1 MSASCFLFNVSSVS
15 VSMCGNL
22 SLAGAAIV
30 LFLSRQNATKVLSRQ
45 TRVCSDKTRLLSRQR
60 YACRDKRFIIYANC
74 HKHHFC
80 HDKGF
85 VGTQDVFCCDMSR
98 QNYVCRD
105 KHVFVA
111 TKTFVT
117 TKMMLVA
124 VRVNNRNLVNFQL
137 LRVPADSR
145 AWKSKALSSS
155 LKNSRESEVLVI
167 PL

>member
-85 VGTQDVFCCDMSR
+85 VGTQDAFCCDMSR

-105 KHVFVA
+105 KNVCHD
-111 TKTFVT
+111 
-117 TKMMLVA
+117 KMMLVT

-145 AWKSKALSSS
+145 AWEIKALSSS
-155 LKNSRESEVLVI
+155 LKNSRESEALVI